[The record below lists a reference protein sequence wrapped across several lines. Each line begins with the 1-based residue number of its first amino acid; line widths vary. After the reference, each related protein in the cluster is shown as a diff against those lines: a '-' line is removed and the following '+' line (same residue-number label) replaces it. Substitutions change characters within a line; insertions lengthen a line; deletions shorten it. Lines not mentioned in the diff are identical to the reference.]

1 MLTSFEVKTLK
12 KGIIF
17 LSLLFFIHHLSLW
30 ILTFYTKNY
39 YLVDALENYDS
50 AHYNKIINFGY
61 DSRSIAFFPFYPFL
75 IKGISLILPIP
86 IALQFIGTIFSTFLF
101 IIFLCLVFHLVG
113 KNEQKYFDLPLY
125 PTTILG
131 FYFFIYSPSS
141 FVFHTHHTESLFL
154 LLTLLSL
161 IIYKKNWA
169 IASLLAGFC
178 ALTKNQGVVFAFC
191 LAILITTEYK
201 NYKEKII
208 KFIISGLISFSCFS
222 IFLIFQYYKFDN
234 FLAFMEAQKNWH
246 FITSINEYVLGFF
259 SLLKYKYLSRFE
271 FIETLYFLFLFIFSF
286 TLLKKEKPIFLYCF
300 ISLLM
305 LPLQGT
311 LINTYR
317 YTCFLFPL
325 LFVIGDY
332 FSKKNKILIFV
343 LVVFLFYLNHQM
355 TRNYIMARW
364 SY

>member
-1 MLTSFEVKTLK
+1 MLANFEVNSLK
-12 KGIIF
+12 KGIILLSF
-17 LSLLFFIHHLSLW
+17 LYFIHHLSLW
-30 ILTFYTKNY
+30 TLTFYTKDY
-39 YLVDALENYDS
+39 YLIDALQNYDS
-50 AHYNKIINFGY
+50 THYNNIISDGY
-61 DSRSIAFFPFYPFL
+61 DKKSIAFFPFYPLL
-75 IKGISLILPIP
+75 IKGISSILPIP
-86 IALQFIGTIFSTFLF
+86 IALQFIGTIFSTILFL
-101 IIFLCLVFHLVG
+101 IFLSLIYYLS
-113 KNEQKYFDLPLY
+113 QKKEKIYSDLSLY
-125 PTTILG
+125 PSSILG

-154 LLTLLSL
+154 ILTLLSL

-169 IASLLAGFC
+169 LASILAGFC
-178 ALTKNQGVVFAFC
+178 ALTKNQGIVFAFC
-191 LAILITTEYK
+191 LSILISCDYK
-201 NYKEKII
+201 NIKEKIT
-208 KFIISGLISFSCFS
+208 KFIASGILSFACFS
-222 IFLIFQYYKFDN
+222 TFLIFQYYKFDN
-234 FLAFMEAQKNWH
+234 FLAFIEAQKNWH
-246 FITSINEYVLGFF
+246 FITSFSEYISGFF
-259 SLLKYKYLSRFE
+259 SLLKYQYLSRFE

-317 YTCFLFPL
+317 YTCFLFPM

-332 FSKKNKILIFV
+332 FSKKNKILVFI
-343 LVVFLFYLNHQM
+343 LIVFLFYLNHQM